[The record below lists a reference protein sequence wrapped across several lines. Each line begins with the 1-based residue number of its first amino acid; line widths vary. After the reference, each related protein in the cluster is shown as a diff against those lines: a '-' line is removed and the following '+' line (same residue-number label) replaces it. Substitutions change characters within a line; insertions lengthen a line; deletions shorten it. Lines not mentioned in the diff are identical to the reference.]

1 MENSVNNCNKLYFF
15 KSYWRRAVM
24 HSNSD
29 NIKFT
34 SYNDANEVINELLKS
49 FRSKHQE
56 NLETSMKGSDFN
68 FDSVQYYIANA
79 IKLN

>member
-1 MENSVNNCNKLYFF
+1 
-15 KSYWRRAVM
+15 M